1 MENLEIIKAE
11 KKDIDDLFELIN
23 GLAKYER
30 RPQDMTGTKEELV
43 YWLFDRQIATSF
55 IAKLGDKNVG
65 YAIYYPIFGSFSARG
80 KVHLEDIFIYDEYR
94 GKGYG
99 KYFLAKVIE
108 DVLANGYTGM
118 EWSCLDWNAPS
129 IAFYNKLG
137 ATNETGREY
146 FEFNKSDLDRLV
158 EIVK

>member
-1 MENLEIIKAE
+1 MEKIEIIKAE
-11 KKDIDDLFELIN
+11 KKDIDILFELIN
-23 GLAKYER
+23 GLALYEK
-30 RPQDMTGTKEELV
+30 RPQDMTGTKEELS
-43 YWLFDRQIATSF
+43 YWLFERKIATSF
-55 IAKLGDKNVG
+55 IAKLGSENIG

-80 KVHLEDIFIYDEYR
+80 KVHLEDIFIKEEYR
-94 GKGYG
+94 GSGYG

-146 FEFNKSDLDRLV
+146 FEFTKADLERLTKFV
-158 EIVK
+158 N